1 VSEIQVDVFFISS
14 SSKQGFHF
22 LYARTTAEW
31 DSFLG
36 VEGIFRKCALMPG
49 ICFVFGVLQYGL
61 LYWHIAVDFCQ
72 LHKEKKKDPE
82 TKVRKI

>member
-22 LYARTTAEW
+22 LYARTTAEKG
-31 DSFLG
+31 SFLEA
-36 VEGIFRKCALMPG
+36 EGIFRKCALMPG
-49 ICFVFGVLQYGL
+49 ICFVFGVLQSGL
-61 LYWHIAVDFCQ
+61 LYWHIAVDFRSCIKGKNQ
-72 LHKEKKKDPE
+72 DPE